1 MKYFKIIV
9 IFFSFLISTK
19 AFSQLNYSFYY
30 TCIDSA
36 EFYRSQGKID
46 STNLYYQ
53 KAFSASV
60 GFDTDYSS
68 AIYPYYLEHK
78 ILDTLLIAQ
87 TFSIGERKKE
97 IFALCKRR
105 NIPFSKKQ
113 LRKIY
118 RDHKLKPIL
127 KPKIFKWM
135 LFRDQIARRYFPKK
149 VDYVD
154 SKNAKILIRFMH
166 DRSDYFDRNNLSI
179 KNYGQLE
186 ILLIHAGWNNLSS
199 EFNTI
204 QTMIKEGKL
213 NRMVGAAIVERA
225 AISKGYLFKIDS
237 EGHILG
243 LDNQKQQ
250 LCNFYYPNIYFNY
263 GLKYDRKN
271 KQVLLPPFHPNLS
284 EKEVDSLRQFL
295 FLSPLNMLQK
305 QQQYRFLTS
314 EEFCNFK
321 NE

>member
-1 MKYFKIIV
+1 MKYFKITILFLV
-9 IFFSFLISTK
+9 FLISKK
-19 AFSQLNYSFYY
+19 ALSQLNYSFYY

-36 EFYRSQGKID
+36 EFYRSKNKID
-46 STNLYYQ
+46 SANLYYK
-53 KAFSASV
+53 KAFSDYI
-60 GFDTDYSS
+60 GFDTDYAG
-68 AIYPYYLEHK
+68 AIYPYYLEHHT
-78 ILDTLLIAQ
+78 LDTNLIAQ
-87 TFSIGERKKE
+87 SFSIGERKKE

-113 LRKIY
+113 IRKIY
-118 RDHKLKPIL
+118 REHKLKPIL

-135 LFRDQIARRYFPKK
+135 LFRDQIARRFFPKK
-149 VDYVD
+149 TDPVD
-154 SKNAKILIRFMH
+154 SKNAKILIRLLH
-166 DRSDYFDRNNLSI
+166 ERPEYFDRNNLSI

-186 ILLIHAGWNNLSS
+186 ILLIHVGWDNLSS

-213 NRMVGAAIVERA
+213 SRIVGASIVERA
-225 AISKGYLFKIDS
+225 AIYDGYLFKVDS
-237 EGHILG
+237 HGIIEG
-243 LDNQKQQ
+243 LDNQKEL

-271 KQVLLPPFHPNLS
+271 KLVLLPPFHPNLS
-284 EKEVDSLRQFL
+284 ETEVDSLRQFL